1 MRQIDLTYVD
11 CHTPDEC
18 VRALAEWDGRALPVA
33 GGTDLYVL
41 IKSGIRSPRAL
52 INVTGID
59 ELAGV
64 RLEGDSISIGAACT
78 HSAMVAS
85 PELEDITCL
94 VQAAGTIG
102 SPQVRNAGTVGGNI
116 ANASPA
122 GDTYPALMVLGA
134 QAALRGPGGTRT
146 LKLEDIPT
154 GPGATRLRPDE
165 LLTRIAFERPP
176 AGCYSGFIKIGLRNA
191 LAISVAS
198 AAILATARGGKLDR
212 VRIACGAVA
221 PRPIR
226 ITDVEKMLAGE
237 EPTPELIAE
246 AGQAVCRSCD
256 PVTDIRANKQYRRH
270 VLGVIVTRLVE
281 NACAH
286 LTGYGKRE
294 DCDRPTGS

>member
-1 MRQIDLTYVD
+1 M
-11 CHTPDEC
+11 HHE
-18 VRALAEWDGRALPVA
+18 
-33 GGTDLYVL
+33 GGSV
-41 IKSGIRSPRAL
+41 
-52 INVTGID
+52 
-59 ELAGV
+59 
-64 RLEGDSISIGAACT
+64 SIGAACT
-78 HSAMVAS
+78 HTAIAAC
-85 PELEDITCL
+85 PELEDVTCL
-94 VQAAGTIG
+94 VRAAAGIG

-134 QAALRGPGGTRT
+134 EAALRGPGGTRT
-146 LKLEDIPT
+146 VKIEDIPT
-154 GPGATRLRPDE
+154 GPGATRIRRDE

-198 AAILATARGGKLDR
+198 AAILVTARDGKLDH

-226 ITDVEKMLAGE
+226 ITGVEKMLAGE

-246 AGQAVCRSCD
+246 AGQAACRSCD
-256 PVTDIRANKQYRRH
+256 PVSDIRADKQYRRH

-281 NACAH
+281 DACGH
-286 LTGYGKRE
+286 LTGYRKRD
-294 DCDRPTGS
+294 DCDRPTGN